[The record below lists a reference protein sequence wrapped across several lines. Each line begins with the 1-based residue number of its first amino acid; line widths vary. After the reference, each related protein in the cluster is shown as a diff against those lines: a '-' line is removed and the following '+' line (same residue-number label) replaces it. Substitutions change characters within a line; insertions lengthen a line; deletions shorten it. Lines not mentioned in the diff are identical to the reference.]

1 MKRAWVAWARGTFV
15 FVALLLSGPSSAQQR
30 GGTLKLYHWASPASM
45 SIHEEAGYSTSVSG
59 MPVFNNLVMYNQ
71 NVPQNSISTIV
82 PDLGT
87 EWSWNDDRTVLTFRL
102 RSGVKWHD
110 GEPFT
115 ANDVKCTWDTL
126 LGNSSPGF
134 RLNPRKAWYHNLQQV
149 TTSGEY
155 EVAFHLKRPQPA
167 FIALL
172 ASGVSP
178 VYPCHVPTPQMRQHP
193 IGTGPF
199 KFVEFKPNEGI
210 KLARNPDYWK
220 PERPYLDGIE
230 FTIIPNRSTA
240 ILAFT
245 AGTFDMTF
253 PFQVTIPLLQDVK
266 SRAPQA
272 ICELAPLNA
281 SRDILINRTAAPFDN
296 PQLRKAIAL
305 SIDRKSF
312 IDISAQGLASI
323 GGAMMPPP
331 EGVWGMPIDLLRTL
345 PGYDPDVEK
354 NRTQAREIINALGYG
369 AENRLKTKLSTR
381 NVPPDRDSAV
391 ILTDQLKQIYI
402 DTELEPIELANWFP
416 AVIRGAYTIGMN
428 TTPSSVDDP
437 DQQFYENYACGSQN
451 NVTKYCNPELQKLF
465 DEQSLQADQETRKR
479 LVWQI
484 DKRLQEDQAR
494 PIIYHL
500 RSGTCWQP
508 YVKGITIMVN
518 SIFNGWRFE
527 DVWLA
532 R

>member
-1 MKRAWVAWARGTFV
+1 
-15 FVALLLSGPSSAQQR
+15 
-30 GGTLKLYHWASPASM
+30 M
-45 SIHEEAGYSTSVSG
+45 SVHEEAGYSASVSG
-59 MPVFNNLVMYNQ
+59 MPVFNNLVMYKQ
-71 NVPQNSISTIV
+71 NIPQNSVSTIV
-82 PDLGT
+82 SDLAT
-87 EWSWNDDRTVLTFRL
+87 EWSWNDEGTILIFRL

-110 GEPFT
+110 GKPFT

-126 LGNSSPGF
+126 LGKSSPGF

-149 TTSGEY
+149 TPSGEY

-178 VYPCHVPTPQMRQHP
+178 IYPCHVPTPQMRQHP

-210 KLARNPDYWK
+210 KLTRNPDYWK
-220 PERPYLDGIE
+220 PDRPYLDGIE
-230 FTIIPNRSTA
+230 FTIIPNESTA

-253 PFQVTIPLLQDVK
+253 PFQVRIPLLQDVK

-281 SRDILINRTAAPFDN
+281 SRDILINRTTAPFDD

-305 SIDRKSF
+305 TIDRKSF
-312 IDISAQGLASI
+312 IDILARGLASI

-331 EGVWGMPIDLLRTL
+331 EGVWGMPTDLLRTL

-354 NRTQAREIINALGYG
+354 NRTQARQIMHALGYG
-369 AENRLKTKLSTR
+369 LGSPLKTKLSTR
-381 NVPPDRDSAV
+381 NFPPDRDSAV

-416 AVIRGAYTIGMN
+416 AVIRGGYTIGMN
-428 TTPSSVDDP
+428 STLSSVDDP
-437 DQQFYENYACGSQN
+437 DQHFFENYACGSEN
-451 NVTKYCNPELQKLF
+451 NVTKYCNPELQGLF
-465 DEQSLQADQETRKR
+465 DEQSMQSDQEKRKQ
-479 LVWQI
+479 LVWEI
-484 DKRLQEDQAR
+484 DRMLQEDQAR

-500 RSGTCWQP
+500 RSATCWQP
-508 YVKGITIMVN
+508 YVKGVTIMVN
-518 SIFNGWRFE
+518 SLFNGWRFE
-527 DVWLA
+527 DVWLD
-532 R
+532 RK